1 VLAAALQVARDSGG
15 AFDPSAGPLVDLWG
29 FGAPRHHGDAGFC
42 VPHADE
48 TEQARARTGWQR
60 LLLDV
65 PARRVRQPGGM
76 AIDLSAIAKGFA
88 VDKLAHLLTARGLAN
103 HLVEV
108 GGELRG
114 AGGKPDGQPWWV
126 ALESPPGHAGEAGV
140 TETIVALHGLAVAT
154 SGDYRRC
161 FTHGGERLCHSID
174 PRSGRPIAHGLASV
188 TVLHGECM
196 LADAQSTAL
205 TVLGLEHGL
214 AHAQQHRI
222 AALFVQ
228 RTGDGV
234 EEHMSDAFA
243 ALL

>member
-1 VLAAALQVARDSGG
+1 
-15 AFDPSAGPLVDLWG
+15 
-29 FGAPRHHGDAGFC
+29 
-42 VPHADE
+42 
-48 TEQARARTGWQR
+48 
-60 LLLDV
+60 
-65 PARRVRQPGGM
+65 M

-88 VDKLAHLLTARGLAN
+88 VDKLARLLTARGIAN

-126 ALESPPGHAGEAGV
+126 ALEAPPPGRPGGAVATDTV
-140 TETIVALHGLAVAT
+140 VALHGLAVAT

-161 FTHGGERLCHSID
+161 FAHDGQRLCHSID

-188 TVLHGECM
+188 TVLHQACM

-205 TVLGLEHGL
+205 TVLGLDHGL

-228 RTGDGV
+228 RTVDGV